1 MESPPRRGLLV
12 TIADDGLVMLVA
24 LFCLCTGLIAIC
36 GTRLAAVAD
45 RLADRTAIGEA
56 LTGGLLLGAATSLS
70 GSVLSVS
77 AALSGEAD
85 LALSNA
91 YGGIAVQTVFLVIA
105 DMTYRKVNLEHAAA
119 SSQNIIQGSLLV
131 CLLAIL
137 LIATYTPAWTLWG
150 IHPATVLLLI
160 GYGYG
165 MSLVQRARAH
175 PMWHPRRTRET
186 REDVPDEANRRRSLT
201 RLMLSFALLGGLL
214 GASGWVMQLVASA
227 FVARTGLSATIV
239 GALFTGLA
247 TSLPELVTT
256 LAAVRRGALTLAF
269 SGIIGGNAYDTLF
282 AAFSDVA
289 YRSGSIYHAMDPLL
303 LSWVALGILMTS
315 ILIMGML
322 VREKRGIGNIG
333 FESFLVV
340 SFYLVAVVLLLVQRG

>member
-1 MESPPRRGLLV
+1 M
-12 TIADDGLVMLVA
+12 TIADSGLPVL
-24 LFCLCTGLIAIC
+24 LTIFCLCTAVIAIC
-36 GTRLAAVAD
+36 GSRLAVVAD
-45 RLADRTAIGEA
+45 RLADRAGIGEA

-70 GSVLSVS
+70 GSVLSVT
-77 AALSGEAD
+77 AALNGEAD

-105 DMTYRKVNLEHAAA
+105 DISYRRVNLEHAAA
-119 SSQNIIQGSLLV
+119 STQNIIQGSLLV

-137 LIATYTPAWTLWG
+137 LIATYTPPWTVWG
-150 IHPATVLLLI
+150 IHPASLLLVAA
-160 GYGYG
+160 YGYG
-165 MSLVQRARAH
+165 MRLVQRARVQ

-186 REDVPDEANRRRSLT
+186 REDVPDEANRRRKLG
-201 RLMLSFALLGGLL
+201 RLVLSFALLGGLL
-214 GASGWVMQLVASA
+214 AVSGWVMQLVASA
-227 FVARTGLSATIV
+227 FVTRTGLSATIV

-282 AAFSDVA
+282 AAFSDIA
-289 YRSGSIYHAMDPLL
+289 YRPGSIYHAMDQLL
-303 LSWVALGILMTS
+303 LFWVALGILMTS
-315 ILIMGML
+315 VLIMGMM
-322 VREKRGIGNIG
+322 VREKRGIANIG

-340 SFYLVAVVLLLVQRG
+340 LFYLVAVALLLVQRG